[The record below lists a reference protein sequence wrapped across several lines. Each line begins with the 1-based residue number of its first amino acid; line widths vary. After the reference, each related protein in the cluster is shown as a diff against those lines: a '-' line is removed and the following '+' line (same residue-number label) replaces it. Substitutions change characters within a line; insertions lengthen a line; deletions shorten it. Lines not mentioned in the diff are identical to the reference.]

1 MLRIFFFFFFFIGNI
16 SFIDNKYVMFTM
28 VNKLYLKQLQI
39 NQREDFLFFLLRSI
53 KCYNIWSWICLFCL
67 TGTLTG
73 LVVFLAL
80 SVPYWGL
87 FGDSEPE
94 RSSLQDLNVSLTSS
108 SV

>member
-1 MLRIFFFFFFFIGNI
+1 
-16 SFIDNKYVMFTM
+16 MFMM

-39 NQREDFLFFLLRSI
+39 NQREDFLLYQMLQYMVMDLADF
-53 KCYNIWSWICLFCL
+53 
-67 TGTLTG
+67 TLMG

-94 RSSLQDLNVSLTSS
+94 RSSLQDLNVILKSLSL
-108 SV
+108 

>member
-1 MLRIFFFFFFFIGNI
+1 
-16 SFIDNKYVMFTM
+16 MFTM

-39 NQREDFLFFLLRSI
+39 NQWEDFLLYQMLQYMVMDLADF
-53 KCYNIWSWICLFCL
+53 
-67 TGTLTG
+67 TLMG

-94 RSSLQDLNVSLTSS
+94 RSSLQDLNVILKSS
-108 SV
+108 SL

>member
-1 MLRIFFFFFFFIGNI
+1 ML
-16 SFIDNKYVMFTM
+16 TM

-39 NQREDFLFFLLRSI
+39 NQREDFLLYQMLQYMVMDLADF
-53 KCYNIWSWICLFCL
+53 
-67 TGTLTG
+67 TLMG

-94 RSSLQDLNVSLTSS
+94 RSSLQDLNVILKSLSL
-108 SV
+108 

>member
-1 MLRIFFFFFFFIGNI
+1 
-16 SFIDNKYVMFTM
+16 MFTM

-39 NQREDFLFFLLRSI
+39 NQREDFLLYQMLQYMVMDLADF
-53 KCYNIWSWICLFCL
+53 
-67 TGTLTG
+67 TLMG

-94 RSSLQDLNVSLTSS
+94 RSSLQDLNVILKSLSL
-108 SV
+108 

>member
-1 MLRIFFFFFFFIGNI
+1 
-16 SFIDNKYVMFTM
+16 MFTM

-39 NQREDFLFFLLRSI
+39 NQWEDFLLYQMLQYMVMDLADF
-53 KCYNIWSWICLFCL
+53 
-67 TGTLTG
+67 TLMG

-94 RSSLQDLNVSLTSS
+94 RSSLQDLNVILKSLSL
-108 SV
+108 

>member
-1 MLRIFFFFFFFIGNI
+1 ML
-16 SFIDNKYVMFTM
+16 TM

-39 NQREDFLFFLLRSI
+39 NQREDFLLYQMLQYMVMDLADF
-53 KCYNIWSWICLFCL
+53 
-67 TGTLTG
+67 TLMG

-94 RSSLQDLNVSLTSS
+94 RSSLQDLNVSLKSLS
-108 SV
+108 L

>member
-1 MLRIFFFFFFFIGNI
+1 
-16 SFIDNKYVMFTM
+16 MFTM

-39 NQREDFLFFLLRSI
+39 NQRENFLL
-53 KCYNIWSWICLFCL
+53 YQMLQYMVMDLADF
-67 TGTLTG
+67 TLMG

-94 RSSLQDLNVSLTSS
+94 RSSLQDLNVILKSLSL
-108 SV
+108 

>member
-1 MLRIFFFFFFFIGNI
+1 
-16 SFIDNKYVMFTM
+16 M

-39 NQREDFLFFLLRSI
+39 NQREDFLLYQMLQYMVMDLADF
-53 KCYNIWSWICLFCL
+53 
-67 TGTLTG
+67 TLMG

-94 RSSLQDLNVSLTSS
+94 RSSLQDLNVILKSLSL
-108 SV
+108 